1 MLRRS
6 TILKKESVDTL
17 AIGSFD
23 GIHVGHRQLLNHL
36 GENGALFV
44 VDKDQAN
51 LTPGIK
57 RSEYA
62 GYPCM
67 FFHFLKI
74 KHLSGEEF
82 VALLKKEFINLK
94 KIVVGYDFFFGQHRS
109 CNAYD
114 LKRLFDG
121 EVIIVEE
128 FSYQGV
134 SVHSSLIREYLKE
147 GRLEEANR
155 FLGREYAITGDVI
168 SGQGLGK
175 KELVPTLNLKVLEY
189 LIPREGVYATRTR
202 IGQKVY
208 HSVSF
213 VCVRKSTDHQFSVET
228 HILDETIDA
237 IEGAV
242 EIFFVEF
249 LRDNQ
254 KFSSLTELKQQIEK
268 DIKEARKYLKTCKLY
283 FNDFL

>member
-23 GIHVGHRQLLNHL
+23 GIHVGHRQLINHL
-36 GENGALFV
+36 GEHGALFV

-74 KHLSGEEF
+74 KHLSGAEF
-82 VALLKKEFINLK
+82 VALLKKEFVHLK

-114 LKRLFDG
+114 LQKFFDG
-121 EVIIVEE
+121 EVVIVEE
-128 FSYQGV
+128 FSYHGV

-147 GRLEEANR
+147 GRIEEANR

-175 KELVPTLNLKVLEY
+175 KELVPTLNLKVFEY
-189 LIPREGVYATRTR
+189 LIPQEGVYATRTR
-202 IGQKVY
+202 IGQKMY
-208 HSVSF
+208 DSVSF
-213 VCVRKSTDHQFSVET
+213 IGKRHSTDGLFSIET
-228 HILDETIDA
+228 HILDTVIDE
-237 IEGAV
+237 IQGSV
-242 EIFFVEF
+242 ELFFVSY
-249 LRDNQ
+249 LRENQ
-254 KFSSLTELKQQIEK
+254 KFNALEALKKQIER
-268 DIKEARKYLKTCKLY
+268 DIVSAKKQLSVCHFYLR
-283 FNDFL
+283 DFL